1 MGQQQGQG
9 AEEHYDGEESMS
21 KHTLGPWEWNKYG
34 ALLHEDEIVLG
45 IDGGCRRCDY
55 PNEAN
60 GRLIAAAP
68 DLLKAL
74 QGLLD
79 CAIYGFDMPN
89 DNQFA
94 LNARAAIERAHG
106 IGSD

>member
-1 MGQQQGQG
+1 
-9 AEEHYDGEESMS
+9 MS
-21 KHTLGPWEWNKYG
+21 KHTPGPWEWNKYG

-68 DLLKAL
+68 DLLDAL
-74 QGLLD
+74 VMVLD
-79 CAIYGFDMPN
+79 DPN
-89 DNQFA
+89 A
-94 LNARAAIERAHG
+94 LDGRPRTYEIVCAAIAKAKGEV
-106 IGSD
+106 